1 MAIRVLSIVGA
12 RPNFMKIAPF
22 ARALAGLSPRVEHRL
37 VHTGQHYDAALSD
50 AFFDGLRIP
59 HPDTD
64 LGIGSGTHAEQV
76 GRTMMALERELEEH
90 RPDWVVVVGDVN
102 ATLAAAVTARKLQ
115 LRVAHIEA
123 GLRSFDMTMPEEIN
137 RLVTDRLSNRLF
149 TTDAMACGNLRAE
162 GAPEEAIR
170 LVGNVMI
177 DTLDAELPR
186 AAALDPA
193 DVVAAHRHPE
203 AADRPPT
210 PLPEEGFGVITLHRP
225 SNVDDAAIL
234 EPLVDYLV
242 EEASEVLPL
251 VWSLHPR
258 TVKMLKTFAL
268 WPRIAA
274 CPRLLL
280 TRPMGYH
287 EMLSLNRV
295 ARVILTD
302 SGGMQEECCVLGT
315 PCVTMRWNTE
325 RPVTLVEHGGTNRL
339 AGNDPARIRA
349 AMADALTAG
358 RRPFRPPL
366 WDGRAAER
374 IARDLAA
381 G

>member
-1 MAIRVLSIVGA
+1 MPLTITSIVGA
-12 RPNFMKIAPF
+12 RPNFMKIAPI
-22 ARALAGLSPRVEHRL
+22 ARALAAMGGRVEHRL
-37 VHTGQHYDAALSD
+37 VHTGQHYDAALSH

-59 HPDTD
+59 RPDTD

-76 GRTMMALERELEEH
+76 GRTMIAMERELEEH

-102 ATLAAAVTARKLQ
+102 ATLATAVTARKLH
-115 LRVAHIEA
+115 LRVAHVEA

-149 TTDAMACGNLRAE
+149 TTDAMADGHLRAE
-162 GAPEEAIR
+162 GVPEEAIR
-170 LVGNVMI
+170 PVGNVMI

-193 DVVAAHRHPE
+193 AVVTAHRHPE
-203 AADRPPT
+203 TTDRPMP
-210 PLPEEGFGVITLHRP
+210 PLPEEGFGVVTLHRP
-225 SNVDDAAIL
+225 SNVDDAAVL
-234 EPLVDYLV
+234 GPLVDYLV

-258 TVKMLKTFAL
+258 TVKMLQAFAL

-325 RPVTLVEHGGTNRL
+325 RPITLVEHGGTNRL

-349 AMADALTAG
+349 AMADALAAG

-374 IARDLAA
+374 IARDLME